1 MGMGGEGEA
10 VFTVMGSGRCWTMTE
25 TKERLE
31 RRTSKKPFP
40 FQFSVSPVSSATG
53 SFFLSPSSSLNCCLP
68 NPLFFLSP
76 PCSPCLPPRL
86 PVSPSVSPLCAPTF
100 LMSSC
105 WNSPSASSLL
115 PFFFS
120 SLGAAPR
127 LSSHP
132 SFPPFFLACVP
143 PPCDTCAWLFIFY
156 FFSPFRLSFFW
167 RRHRVVTDQVTK
179 LRIKSMFNSDD
190 CGPLTENSGS
200 LSSIKGLR
208 KKGGIEGGCW
218 LGKRKNVWR
227 RLTGIMELSSDVSV
241 AMRRSH
247 QANVNQRMKIF
258 FQLDFFPKTT
268 CVTPHVC

>member
-1 MGMGGEGEA
+1 MCSCAALAHLISADISLLMAAAREGGRRRRKRMGMGGEGEA

-86 PVSPSVSPLCAPTF
+86 PVSPSVSPLCVPAF

-132 SFPPFFLACVP
+132 SFPPSFSPAFLRHETRARG
-143 PPCDTCAWLFIFY
+143 Y
-156 FFSPFRLSFFW
+156 FFFFFPHSVFLSF
-167 RRHRVVTDQVTK
+167 
-179 LRIKSMFNSDD
+179 
-190 CGPLTENSGS
+190 G
-200 LSSIKGLR
+200 
-208 KKGGIEGGCW
+208 GGIE
-218 LGKRKNVWR
+218 
-227 RLTGIMELSSDVSV
+227 SS
-241 AMRRSH
+241 RT
-247 QANVNQRMKIF
+247 K
-258 FQLDFFPKTT
+258 
-268 CVTPHVC
+268 